1 MCIERRVFLT
11 PFAWILILLELVL
24 CGWLLRV
31 IWKTESEMPTETIVP
46 KSDEDVEL
54 VG

>member
-1 MCIERRVFLT
+1 LT
-11 PFAWILILLELVL
+11 PFAWILIVLELGL
-24 CGWLLRV
+24 CAVLLRV
-31 IWKTESEMPTETIVP
+31 IWKTESEKPTETIVP